1 MRRLSSCVANK
12 NATARKGEL
21 EKLLAGVREVRA
33 EAQQFTRD
41 REDFYRDPDS
51 YSAPTRN
58 MTTTTVTNTISAT
71 RATARSAAST
81 CSTFSTEAPA

>member
-33 EAQQFTRD
+33 ETQQFTRD

-51 YSAPTRN
+51 YKRTHPKYDDDDRHKYDQRDPRYRKKRGFDLFD
-58 MTTTTVTNTISAT
+58 I
-71 RATARSAAST
+71 
-81 CSTFSTEAPA
+81 FD